1 MAISLPEKINTLY
14 SQEKDLQSV
23 FKPVFYRLSMS
34 KDRDAFLLLLDKP
47 GIKITDSLFVQV
59 KELMKFNHPALKLNN
74 EEQEI
79 AAKEHLKPYQLEEY
93 GVWVYY
99 AWSNRLIHILD
110 KEEFINLRTSRNNYK
125 ITPTEQKALSLKKIG
140 IVGLSVGQSVA
151 ITMAM
156 ERTAGEFRLADFDLL
171 EVTNLNR
178 IRSGIH
184 NLNLPKVIT
193 VAREMLE
200 IDPFLLVKCFTDG
213 LTESNMEAFF
223 TEDGKLDL
231 MVEESDGFDIKILSR
246 YKAKELGIPVIMETS
261 DRCMVDVERF
271 DLEPDRSILHGYV
284 DHLNVENLK
293 NIKTT
298 EDKIPYILDILGLET
313 SSPRLKASMME
324 IDETINTWPQL
335 ASAVAMGGGITTDVS
350 RRILLNTFTDSGRYY
365 IDVEEIIAN
374 KSTHIQRGYYAE
386 DLDFPEL
393 SLSEMKDIAER
404 SGIQSSHSPSSQE
417 LEQIV
422 TAAIHAPSAGNNQPW
437 KWLLKHHTLFL
448 FHDQKQSVSW
458 SDHKQLI
465 SNISFGAALE
475 NVSLQA
481 EALCYTINYKLYPI
495 SEEKKLVAAITFEK
509 QSALKTPGIDYTPY
523 LFTRH
528 TNRKKGDLQPIASS
542 SLHSIIETG
551 QQIENIQVTIITDKV
566 QIGSISQIV
575 AATEQVRFL
584 IPQAHHDFF
593 SKEIRW
599 NEKGNETIHEGLDIK
614 TLEVT
619 ASQKAGLRVASDPA
633 VIELL
638 NQWEKGSGFSKLSR
652 ETITTSSAIGMIS
665 APAFTD
671 AHWVNGGR
679 ALERIW
685 LESTKLNIAL
695 HPISAPLFL
704 YAILKH
710 GGKSTIP
717 LNKRAVIERQ
727 FHLLSTIFPNL
738 KESEGIFLFRLS
750 HCENPSAKSLKKSLS
765 DLYFKA

>member
-1 MAISLPEKINTLY
+1 MAISLPDKINTLY
-14 SQEKDLQSV
+14 SQEKDLQFV
-23 FKPVFYRLSMS
+23 FKPVLYRLSMS
-34 KDRDAFLLLLDKP
+34 EDKDAFLLLLDTP
-47 GIKITDSLFVQV
+47 GLKITDSLFVQV
-59 KELMKFNHPALKLNN
+59 KELMKFNHPTLKLNDQ
-74 EEQEI
+74 EQEI
-79 AAKEHLKPYQLEEY
+79 AAIEYLKPYKQEEY

-99 AWSNRLIHILD
+99 PWSNRLVHILD

-125 ITPTEQKALSLKKIG
+125 ITPTEQKDLSHKKIG

-151 ITMAM
+151 VTMAM

-200 IDPFLLVKCFTDG
+200 IDPFLIVKCFTDG
-213 LTESNMEAFF
+213 LTENNMEAFF

-246 YKAKELGIPVIMETS
+246 YKAKALGIPVIMETS

-271 DLEPDRSILHGYV
+271 DLEPDRSILHGFV

-365 IDVEEIIAN
+365 MDVEEAISN
-374 KSTHIQRGYYAE
+374 KNSHTQREYYAE

-393 SLSEMKDIAER
+393 SLSEMTSIAER
-404 SGIQSSHSPSSQE
+404 SGIQSSYSPPTQE

-437 KWLLKHHTLFL
+437 KWLLKHHVLFL

-475 NVSLQA
+475 NVTLQS
-481 EALCYTINYKLYPI
+481 EALGYKVNYSLYPI
-495 SEEKKLVAAITFEK
+495 TGERKLVAAVTFEK
-509 QSALKTPGIDYTPY
+509 ESVLHTSNTDYIPY

-528 TNRKKGDLQPIASS
+528 TNRKKGDLHALAPS
-542 SLHSIIETG
+542 SLSSIIQTG
-551 QQIENIQVTIITDKV
+551 QKIEDIKVNIITNKAQIE
-566 QIGSISQIV
+566 SISQIV

-599 NEKGNETIHEGLDIK
+599 NEKGTEYIHEGLDIK
-614 TLEVT
+614 TLEIT
-619 ASQKAGLRVASDPA
+619 ASQKAGLRVASDPD

-638 NQWEKGSGFSKLSR
+638 NEWEKGSGFSKLSR

-671 AHWVNGGR
+671 EHWINGGR

-685 LESTKLNIAL
+685 LECTKLNIAL

-710 GGKSTIP
+710 GGQSTIP
-717 LNKRAVIERQ
+717 ANKQAVIEQQ
-727 FHLLSTIFPNL
+727 FHLLSTLFPIL
-738 KESEGIFLFRLS
+738 KEREGIFLFRLS
-750 HCENPSAKSLKKSLS
+750 NCEKPSATSLKKSLA